1 MRLRTS
7 ARDRL
12 RAICPIGRTIGQCA
26 ETPQS
31 LNRSRTRAARAG
43 NSRGFGA
50 REALQSAVT
59 TLMLKMVYTT
69 SSPPLP
75 SVMVPSASITVAI
88 IDDNRLVR
96 EALASLLGRLPDL
109 HVLAAAT
116 ASPAFLAEAMPH
128 VVLLD
133 VGLGDEDSL
142 KVATAIRDAAPTAK
156 VVMMDLIPVNG
167 EIIEFVNAGV
177 CGFVLKDATFE
188 EFVATIRAVA
198 AGEKVL
204 PPRLTESLF
213 SQIAQEVDS
222 RGREHVLEDV
232 RMTRREREVIE
243 LIGEGL
249 SNKEIAQR
257 LNIATHTVKSH
268 VRNVMEKLALH
279 TRLQIAAYSHRSQG

>member
-1 MRLRTS
+1 
-7 ARDRL
+7 
-12 RAICPIGRTIGQCA
+12 
-26 ETPQS
+26 
-31 LNRSRTRAARAG
+31 
-43 NSRGFGA
+43 
-50 REALQSAVT
+50 
-59 TLMLKMVYTT
+59 
-69 SSPPLP
+69 
-75 SVMVPSASITVAI
+75 MVPGPSIIVAI

-109 HVLAAAT
+109 RVVTAAT
-116 ASPAFLAEAMPH
+116 ASPAFLAEAAPH
-128 VVLLD
+128 VLLLD

-142 KVATAIRDAAPTAK
+142 KVAAAIRDTAPETK
-156 VVMMDLIPVNG
+156 VVMMDLIPVSA
-167 EIIEFVNAGV
+167 EIVEFVNAGV
-177 CGFVLKDATFE
+177 CGFVLKDATFDE
-188 EFVATIRAVA
+188 CVATIRAVA

-213 SQIAQEVDS
+213 SQIAQEVDN
-222 RGREHVLEDV
+222 RGRAHVMEDV

-279 TRLQIAAYSHRSQG
+279 TRLQIAAYSHRSQS